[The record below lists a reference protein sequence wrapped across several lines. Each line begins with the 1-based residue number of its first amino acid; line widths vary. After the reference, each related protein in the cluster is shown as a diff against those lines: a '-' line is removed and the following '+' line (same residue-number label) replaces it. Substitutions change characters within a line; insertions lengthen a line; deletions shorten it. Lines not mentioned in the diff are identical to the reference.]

1 LPPTDRILII
11 QDDDKLKNSLKKFL
25 KEKGFKVDSV
35 RTGAEALKK
44 LKNEFYSLIVVDV
57 KLSDMDGIKLIGVI
71 EDTKPVIRKLIT
83 TGYPSIET
91 AQEAIRYG
99 VHEYIVKPF
108 SHEQLLELIEKQ
120 LAARENEMKN
130 LYPIIGF
137 KKTT

>member
-1 LPPTDRILII
+1 MPPNDRLLII
-11 QDDDKLKNSLKKFL
+11 QDDEKLNGSLKKFL
-25 KEKGFKVDSV
+25 KGKGFKVDSV

-44 LKNEFYSLIVVDV
+44 LKKEFYSLIVVDV
-57 KLSDMDGIKLIGVI
+57 KLSDMDGIKLIGFI

-130 LYPIIGF
+130 LYPIIGL
-137 KKTT
+137 KKTK

>member
-1 LPPTDRILII
+1 MPPKDRLLII
-11 QDDDKLKNSLKKFL
+11 QDDKEFKDSLKTCL
-25 KEKGFKVDSV
+25 KGKGFKVDSV

-44 LKNEFYSLIVVDV
+44 LKKEFYSLIVVDV
-57 KLSDMDGIKLIGVI
+57 KLSDMDGIKLIGYI
-71 EDTKPVIRKLIT
+71 EDTNPVIRKLIT

-130 LYPIIGF
+130 LYPIIGLR
-137 KKTT
+137 KTK

>member
-1 LPPTDRILII
+1 M
-11 QDDDKLKNSLKKFL
+11 KAFL
-25 KEKGFKVDSV
+25 KGKGYKVDSV
-35 RTGAEALKK
+35 KTGAETLKK
-44 LKNEFYSLIVVDV
+44 LKKEFYSLIIVDV
-57 KLSDMDGIKLIGVI
+57 KLSDMDGIKLIGFI